1 MESWKMRADYLIRVR
16 DLMLPRPTPKDYLED
31 NDEILP
37 IVRYTVQGWDDI

>member
-1 MESWKMRADYLIRVR
+1 MKSDYLIRVR

-37 IVRYTVQGWDDI
+37 IVRYTVTGWEDI

>member
-1 MESWKMRADYLIRVR
+1 MRTDYLIRVR

-37 IVRYTVQGWDDI
+37 IVRYTVKGWDDI

>member
-1 MESWKMRADYLIRVR
+1 MRPDYLIRVR

-37 IVRYTVQGWDDI
+37 IVRYTVKGWDDI

>member
-1 MESWKMRADYLIRVR
+1 MEPRKMRTDYLIRVR

>member
-1 MESWKMRADYLIRVR
+1 MRTDYLIRVR

-31 NDEILP
+31 DNDEILP

>member
-1 MESWKMRADYLIRVR
+1 MRTDYLIRVR

-31 NDEILP
+31 DHEILP

>member
-1 MESWKMRADYLIRVR
+1 MNTEYLIRVR

>member
-1 MESWKMRADYLIRVR
+1 MRTDYLIRVR

>member
-1 MESWKMRADYLIRVR
+1 MEQGKMRTDYLIRVC